1 MFGRTRQLGLGLG
14 QPRAAG
20 KSSRRRP
27 PFADLEV
34 LTHHRPNPRT
44 GLVSVVLH
52 AIVIALLAYA
62 SQVKRLSP
70 SERSQQH
77 AAPAAVTMM
86 YLPPK
91 QVRTRPKPPR
101 PEPPPAPAEAAAPKA
116 AESPLPAPTTLAKA
130 PEHDDPAA
138 MSPERKPASQ
148 AGNPETQAR
157 KPREVLNDDQAFH
170 QPEDLMVSEA
180 RRLFG
185 PKLGADGGP
194 VAGPVQAGRP
204 VAMVGGGVRCAW
216 ETTDAGSDAGGPAN
230 GVVEGVVRTERGG
243 EPVPG
248 AFLQLL
254 GTGSATFSD
263 DVGHYRLTFDPRLVD
278 RCHSQIVRV
287 TAPGYRARTMVL
299 AYGTWSDNI
308 VDMRGR

>member
-52 AIVIALLAYA
+52 AIVIALFVYA
-62 SQVKRLSP
+62 SQAKRLSP
-70 SERSQQH
+70 SERSPQR
-77 AAPAAVTMM
+77 AAPGAVTMM
-86 YLPPK
+86 YLPE
-91 QVRTRPKPPR
+91 QARTRPKPPR
-101 PEPPPAPAEAAAPKA
+101 SEPPPAPAAAAAPKA

-157 KPREVLNDDQAFH
+157 QPREVLNDQAFH
-170 QPEDLMVSEA
+170 KPEDLMVSEA

-216 ETTDAGSDAGGPAN
+216 ETTDASSDAGGPAN

-248 AFLQLL
+248 AFLQLI

-263 DVGHYRLTFDPRLVD
+263 DVGHYRLIFDPRLVD

>member
-1 MFGRTRQLGLGLG
+1 
-14 QPRAAG
+14 
-20 KSSRRRP
+20 
-27 PFADLEV
+27 
-34 LTHHRPNPRT
+34 
-44 GLVSVVLH
+44 
-52 AIVIALLAYA
+52 
-62 SQVKRLSP
+62 
-70 SERSQQH
+70 
-77 AAPAAVTMM
+77 
-86 YLPPK
+86 
-91 QVRTRPKPPR
+91 
-101 PEPPPAPAEAAAPKA
+101 
-116 AESPLPAPTTLAKA
+116 
-130 PEHDDPAA
+130 

-148 AGNPETQAR
+148 AGNPETQTR
-157 KPREVLNDDQAFH
+157 KPREVLNDQAFH
-170 QPEDLMVSEA
+170 KPEDLMVSEA

-230 GVVEGVVRTERGG
+230 GVVEGVVRTEHGG